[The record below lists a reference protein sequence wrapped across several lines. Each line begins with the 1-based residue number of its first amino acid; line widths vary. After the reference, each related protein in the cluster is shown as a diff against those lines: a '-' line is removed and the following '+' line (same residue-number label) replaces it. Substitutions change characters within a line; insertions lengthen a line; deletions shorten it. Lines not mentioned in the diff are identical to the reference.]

1 MKLTLIML
9 DTPIIVSDEKLKVF
23 DNFFFQIDD
32 IYDILKVESEFH
44 LDRIKDIKE
53 NFKIIAGLPELPQI
67 DFNEFEEHLG
77 VVDVEKLSIEHCK
90 PDYDKFGG
98 ELEYVERQYWIRG
111 FQAAQK
117 LNEKKFSLEDMANL
131 WQFIVDGA
139 KQLMLSGTTE
149 VSSFNDY
156 VKSLQQPKVFDI
168 EVEMESV
175 RMECN
180 ESRCIIPCACYHQ
193 GKPTLCESGNTI
205 WEPKITN
212 NRIKITKIL

>member
-1 MKLTLIML
+1 ML
-9 DTPIIVSDEKLKVF
+9 DTPIIVSDE
-23 DNFFFQIDD
+23 
-32 IYDILKVESEFH
+32 E
-44 LDRIKDIKE
+44 IKE
-53 NFKIIAGLPELPQI
+53 DLEGKSCYFPTGNKIQIAENGWYYVDCKKIIAGLSELPSI
-67 DFNEFEEHLG
+67 DFNRFEEQLG
-77 VVDVEKLSIEHCK
+77 IVDVEKLSIEHCK

-149 VSSFNDY
+149 VSSFDDY
-156 VKSLQQPKVFDI
+156 IKSLQQPKTYPIKVKIEKVVRLMSADI
-168 EVEMESV
+168 VEKENWVKIEDS
-175 RMECN
+175 EYT
-180 ESRCIIPCACYHQ
+180 YH
-193 GKPTLCESGNTI
+193 K
-205 WEPKITN
+205 PKITN

>member
-1 MKLTLIML
+1 ML
-9 DTPIIVSDEKLKVF
+9 DTPIIVSDEEIKAGEWCYCNEGGFYKANNAIKPNETYKKV
-23 DNFFFQIDD
+23 
-32 IYDILKVESEFH
+32 
-44 LDRIKDIKE
+44 
-53 NFKIIAGLPELPQI
+53 IAGVNSFLQSPM
-67 DFNEFEEHLG
+67 DFSALSEEDCSRIG
-77 VVDVEKLSIEHCK
+77 FVDVGKLALETYRDN
-90 PDYDKFGG
+90 PNDLRDADYKYMTDLNAPRKRRAF
-98 ELEYVERQYWIRG
+98 VRG

-168 EVEMESV
+168 EVEMEEVV
-175 RMECN
+175 RLMSADIVEKEN
-180 ESRCIIPCACYHQ
+180 WVKVEDSKYTYHR
-193 GKPTLCESGNTI
+193 
-205 WEPKITN
+205 PKITN

>member
-1 MKLTLIML
+1 MKLQLIML
-9 DTPIIVSDEKLKVF
+9 NTPIIVSDEEIKEGSKYL
-23 DNFFFQIDD
+23 DELFQIS
-32 IYDILKVESEFH
+32 IAFKNRAGFY
-44 LDRIKDIKE
+44 KDSK
-53 NFKIIAGLPELPQI
+53 KIIAGLPELPSI
-67 DFNEFEEHLG
+67 DFNEFEEQLG
-77 VVDVEKLSIEHCK
+77 IVDVEKLIPTKYCIPHKHYISE
-90 PDYDKFGG
+90 DDKICYGAGF
-98 ELEYVERQYWIRG
+98 IDG

-139 KQLMLSGTTE
+139 KQLMLSGITE
-149 VSSFNDY
+149 VSSFEDY
-156 VKSLQQPKVFDI
+156 IKSLQQPKVFNI
-168 EVEMESV
+168 EVEMEAV

-212 NRIKITKIL
+212 NRIKITKICGV

>member
-1 MKLTLIML
+1 MKKLILL

-44 LDRIKDIKE
+44 LNRIKDIKE

-77 VVDVEKLSIEHCK
+77 IVDVEKLSIEHCK

-117 LNEKKFSLEDMANL
+117 LNEKKFSLEDMKKCYEGVLQNVGTSIKKSDL
-131 WQFIVDGA
+131 PSTEEYI
-139 KQLMLSGTTE
+139 KYLS
-149 VSSFNDY
+149 
-156 VKSLQQPKVFDI
+156 QPKIFDI